1 MNPSFH
7 EPIQPEDDDS
17 LPDVSNLEDDLSLDN
32 LMDEDAHEAHVE
44 GAQDALDDEP
54 EGIFA
59 LFDSEFRSREVKMPL
74 NSEEKSKFGEEFLQG
89 FDDMFDSVEGGE
101 DLPFLSDKS
110 SNSSG
115 SSFANPFNSGSSV
128 SQSAELETEE
138 DDEEEPLFEPGGMYP
153 AEDDSDMDEP
163 LPDDSS
169 GDFLSLNDYPEEED
183 SLEEP
188 LPMDLDEDSDD
199 ESLDAE
205 WSNFD
210 AEYASDEDEDDELPQ
225 VGLEEF
231 ASDETDATASD
242 DSDDFFSDGAD
253 WNSELEEISFDDE
266 QEDSSEDDDASLS
279 DEDDEE
285 LFDEFTRLVL
295 GDEDDDADLEDD
307 DEDEE
312 DDFVIADISDTDAE
326 PDPFEEIAI
335 MSSEEV
341 SEYTPSFGEEE
352 LKFEDDLPNV
362 EDEDEDPFA
371 MPSDG
376 KKGKKDPQDEDE
388 SLELDP
394 FGDEA
399 QSLQNEESDEKND
412 SDDEPDKKDNDGS
425 KGGSHSKGPISKLVS
440 LLLVPWNIYSKL
452 TGLAF
457 NLLNGVL
464 RAIGGLPIVG
474 IPFNLLANVLSAIPM
489 FAKKIILL
497 AFIGGVFSGVSLAIP
512 SPSSSIELPDYGE
525 AKFAGVEL
533 KDGVI
538 TGTIEN
544 KGDVIVSV
552 YPTVEVSERKLL
564 EVGSWFSPNPLGE
577 CTGDIVEVAI
587 DNSAEVSF
595 NCDIVSEG
603 SLKIKPSLKE

>member
-7 EPIQPEDDDS
+7 ESTQHEDDDS

-32 LMDEDAHEAHVE
+32 LTGEDVHEAHVE

-74 NSEEKSKFGEEFLQG
+74 NPEEKSKFGEEFLQG

-101 DLPFLSDKS
+101 DLPFLSEVS
-110 SNSSG
+110 SNSPAT
-115 SSFANPFNSGSSV
+115 SFGNPFSTSSAA
-128 SQSAELETEE
+128 SQNVEDEE
-138 DDEEEPLFEPGGMYP
+138 EEEPLFEPGGMYQ
-153 AEDDSDMDEP
+153 AEEDTDEDEP
-163 LPDDSS
+163 LPDDSANE
-169 GDFLSLNDYPEEED
+169 FLSLNDYPEED

-188 LPMDLDEDSDD
+188 LPMSLDEQSDD
-199 ESLDAE
+199 ESLDAD

-225 VGLEEF
+225 VGFEELS
-231 ASDETDATASD
+231 SDEDDTVTDS
-242 DSDDFFSDGAD
+242 DSDDFFSDGAE
-253 WNSELEEISFDDE
+253 WNSELEEISFDEDDE
-266 QEDSSEDDDASLS
+266 QEDDDDSLS
-279 DEDDEE
+279 DEDDIE
-285 LFDEFTRLVL
+285 LLDEFTRIAL
-295 GDEDDDADLEDD
+295 GDDGSDEEDEEEDEDD
-307 DEDEE
+307 
-312 DDFVIADISDTDAE
+312 FIIADISDTDAE

-352 LKFEDDLPNV
+352 LKFEDDLPPA

-376 KKGKKDPQDEDE
+376 KKGKKASQDEEE

-394 FGDEA
+394 FSEEA
-399 QSLQNEESDEKND
+399 QSLQNQDSDEKDD
-412 SDDEPDKKDNDGS
+412 SESDNEQDKDDKGDS
-425 KGGSHSKGPISKLVS
+425 KGSSNSRGLVSKLIS
-440 LLLVPWNIYSKL
+440 LLLFPWNLYSKL

-464 RAIGGLPIVG
+464 RAVGGLPIVG

-497 AFIGGVFSGVSLAIP
+497 AFIGGIFSGVSLAIP

-525 AKFAGVEL
+525 AKFSGVEL

-552 YPTVEVSERKLL
+552 FPTVEVSERKLL
-564 EVGSWFSPNPLGE
+564 DVGTWFSPNRLGE

-587 DNSAEVSF
+587 DNTAEVSF

>member
-7 EPIQPEDDDS
+7 ESIQHENDDS
-17 LPDVSNLEDDLSLDN
+17 LPEVSNLEDDLSLDN
-32 LMDEDAHEAHVE
+32 LTGEDAHETHVY
-44 GAQDALDDEP
+44 GAQNAVDDEP

-59 LFDSEFRSREVKMPL
+59 LFDSEFRSREMKMPL
-74 NSEEKSKFGEEFLQG
+74 NPEEKSKFGEEFLQG

-101 DLPFLSDKS
+101 DLPFLSEAT
-110 SNSSG
+110 SNSSVG
-115 SSFANPFNSGSSV
+115 NFRDPFSDAASTETRGAESSLN
-128 SQSAELETEE
+128 E
-138 DDEEEPLFEPGGMYP
+138 DEDEEPLFEPGGIYQ
-153 AEDDSDMDEP
+153 EDSSDLDEP
-163 LPDDSS
+163 LPDESVN
-169 GDFLSLNDYPEEED
+169 DFLTLDDYPEEE
-183 SLEEP
+183 SLEDP
-188 LPMDLDEDSDD
+188 LPMDLNEDSDD
-199 ESLDAE
+199 ESLDTE

-210 AEYASDEDEDDELPQ
+210 AEFASDEDEDDELPQ
-225 VGLEEF
+225 VGLDEL
-231 ASDETDATASD
+231 ASDEPDTGSDD

-253 WNSELEEISFDDE
+253 WNNELEEINFDDE
-266 QEDSSEDDDASLS
+266 EEDTAEDDASLS
-279 DEDDEE
+279 DEEDEDDEE
-285 LFDEFTRLVL
+285 LFDQFARLAL
-295 GDEDDDADLEDD
+295 GDGDDDSDTED

-312 DDFVIADISDTDAE
+312 DDFVIADISDTDSE

-352 LKFEDDLPNV
+352 LKFEDAGPN
-362 EDEDEDPFA
+362 EDDEDEDPFA

-376 KKGKKDPQDEDE
+376 KKGKKGPQDEDE
-388 SLELDP
+388 SLEIDP

-399 QSLQNEESDEKND
+399 QSLQNQESDADNN
-412 SDDEPDKKDNDGS
+412 SDDEQDKKDNDDSKSGS
-425 KGGSHSKGPISKLVS
+425 NSKGPIAKLVS
-440 LLLVPWNIYSKL
+440 LLLVPWTIYSKL
-452 TGLAF
+452 TGLVF
-457 NLLNGVL
+457 NLLNGAL
-464 RAIGGLPIVG
+464 RAVGALPIIG

-497 AFIGGVFSGVSLAIP
+497 AFIGGVFSGVTLAIP
-512 SPSSSIELPDYGE
+512 NPSSSIELPDYGE
-525 AKFAGVEL
+525 AKFSSVEF
-533 KDGVI
+533 KDGVV

-577 CTGDIVEVAI
+577 CSGDIAEIAI

>member
-7 EPIQPEDDDS
+7 EPTQHEDDDS
-17 LPDVSNLEDDLSLDN
+17 LPEVSYLEDDLSLDN
-32 LMDEDAHEAHVE
+32 LTGEDAHEAHVE

-59 LFDSEFRSREVKMPL
+59 LFDSEFRSREMKMPL
-74 NSEEKSKFGEEFLQG
+74 NPEEKSKFGEEFLQG

-101 DLPFLSDKS
+101 DLPFLSEAT
-110 SNSSG
+110 SNSSVG
-115 SSFANPFNSGSSV
+115 NFGRPLSNASS
-128 SQSAELETEE
+128 TENLTSERDE
-138 DDEEEPLFEPGGMYP
+138 DEDEEEPLLEPGGMYQ
-153 AEDDSDMDEP
+153 AEEDSDMDEP
-163 LPDDSS
+163 LPD
-169 GDFLSLNDYPEEED
+169 GFLSLNDYPEEE
-183 SLEEP
+183 SLEDP
-188 LPMDLDEDSDD
+188 LPMDLGDDSDD
-199 ESLDAE
+199 DSAESLDTD

-210 AEYASDEDEDDELPQ
+210 AEFASEEDDELPQ
-225 VGLEEF
+225 VEIEEL
-231 ASDETDATASD
+231 ASDEPDANTDN

-253 WNSELEEISFDDE
+253 WNPELEEISFDDE
-266 QEDSSEDDDASLS
+266 QEDPAEDEVLLS

-285 LFDEFTRLVL
+285 LFDEFTRLAL
-295 GDEDDDADLEDD
+295 GDEDDDSDD
-307 DEDEE
+307 EEDEDEE

-352 LKFEDDLPNV
+352 LKFEDDLPNT

-376 KKGKKDPQDEDE
+376 KKEKKGPQDEDE
-388 SLELDP
+388 SLEIDP

-399 QSLQNEESDEKND
+399 QSLQNQESDEKD
-412 SDDEPDKKDNDGS
+412 ESDDKQDKNDNDDSKRDSNS
-425 KGGSHSKGPISKLVS
+425 KGLISKLIS

-457 NLLNGVL
+457 NLLNGAL

-474 IPFNLLANVLSAIPM
+474 FPFNLLANVLSAIPM

-497 AFIGGVFSGVSLAIP
+497 AFIGGVFSGVSLVIP

-525 AKFAGVEL
+525 AKFSGVEL
-533 KDGVI
+533 KDGVV
-538 TGTIEN
+538 TGTVEN

-564 EVGSWFSPNPLGE
+564 EIGSWFSPNPLGE
-577 CTGDIVEVAI
+577 CTGDILEVAI

-595 NCDIVSEG
+595 NCDIVSDG